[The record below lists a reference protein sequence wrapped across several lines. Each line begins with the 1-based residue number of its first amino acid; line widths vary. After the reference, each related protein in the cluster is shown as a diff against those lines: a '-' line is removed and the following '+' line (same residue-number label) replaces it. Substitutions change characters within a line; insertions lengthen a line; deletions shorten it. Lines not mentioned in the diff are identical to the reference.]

1 MILKGSQRGGGT
13 NLAIHLMRVDDNEHV
28 RVHELRG
35 FASDNL
41 KDAFR
46 EVEAISKGTKCSQ
59 YLFSLSLNPPSKES
73 VSTDVFT
80 STIDRLEERLGLTG
94 QPRAIVFHE
103 KEGRTHAHCV
113 WSRIDGQSMTAR
125 QLSFFK
131 SKLLSISRDLYLEHG
146 WDMPKGIANS
156 KERNP
161 LNFTL
166 AEWQQA
172 KRNGVDPREVRH
184 SIQECWKLSDN
195 PKSFGKALE
204 ERGLFLAKGDRR
216 GHVVLDHQG
225 EVYALSRLLDVKA
238 KDVRARL
245 GTGEDLPSVD
255 ATKARIGELLTPA
268 IKKHIAESRN
278 AFADQSK
285 FLGDIKS
292 EMTQEHR
299 QARLDLALRQANEW
313 EEETR
318 NRAARVPTGL
328 RGLWWRIT
336 GKYQDIRRENE
347 QEAGLTLQRHESERV
362 SLVTEQKAERSVL
375 QTKIVSLRLDQVQKL
390 RELRREIGRYV
401 AMRNSPER
409 DRYARPDFLR
419 ATSRARDRD
428 FSM

>member
-41 KDAFR
+41 RDAFR

-73 VSTDVFT
+73 VGTEVFT
-80 STIDRLEERLGLTG
+80 STIDRIEERLGLTG
-94 QPRAIVFHE
+94 QPRAVVFHE

-131 SKLLSISRDLYLEHG
+131 SKLLGISRDLYLEHG
-146 WDMPKGIANS
+146 WDMPKGIADS
-156 KERNP
+156 KNRNP

-172 KRNGVDPREVRH
+172 KRNGVDPREIRH
-184 SIQECWKLSDN
+184 SIQECWKLSDS

-245 GTGEDLPSVD
+245 GTGEDLPFVD
-255 ATKARIGELLTPA
+255 ATKGRIGELLTPA
-268 IKKHIAESRN
+268 IKKHITQSRN

-299 QARLDLALRQANEW
+299 QARLDLSLRQANEW

-318 NRAARVPTGL
+318 SRAARLPTGL

-336 GKYQDIRRENE
+336 GKYQNIRAENE
-347 QEAGLTLQRHESERV
+347 QEAGLTLQRHDSERV
-362 SLVTEQKAERSVL
+362 SLFTEQKAERAIL
-375 QTKIVSLRLDQVQKL
+375 QDRY
-390 RELRREIGRYV
+390 RELRKSQAERLLDLRRELGRFFKFKSHDQSLSRQHDQSIGLRL
-401 AMRNSPER
+401 ER
-409 DRYARPDFLR
+409 
-419 ATSRARDRD
+419 
-428 FSM
+428 

>member
-41 KDAFR
+41 KGAFR

-73 VSTDVFT
+73 VSPDVFT
-80 STIDRLEERLGLTG
+80 GAIDRIEERLGLTG
-94 QPRAIVFHE
+94 QPRAVVFHE

-131 SKLLSISRDLYLEHG
+131 SKLLGISRDLYLEHG
-146 WDMPKGIANS
+146 WDMPKGIANA

-172 KRNGVDPREVRH
+172 KRNGVDPREIRH

-225 EVYALSRLLDVKA
+225 EVYALSRLIDVKA

-245 GTGEDLPSVD
+245 GTGDDLPSVD
-255 ATKARIGELLTPA
+255 ATKARIGELLTPT

-318 NRAARVPTGL
+318 NRAARLPTGL

-347 QEAGLTLQRHESERV
+347 HEAGLTLQRHETQRTA
-362 SLVTEQKAERSVL
+362 LIDEQRAERAILQDRYRDLRQAQAAVL
-375 QTKIVSLRLDQVQKL
+375 RDLRKDLGKHIEFMNDFMQRTHIEQ
-390 RELRREIGRYV
+390 LRRSRTY
-401 AMRNSPER
+401 ER
-409 DRYARPDFLR
+409 
-419 ATSRARDRD
+419 S
-428 FSM
+428 

>member
-13 NLAIHLMRVDDNEHV
+13 NLAIHLMRVDDNEHI
-28 RVHELRG
+28 RVQELRG

-41 KDAFR
+41 RDAFR

-73 VSTDVFT
+73 VATEVFIT
-80 STIDRLEERLGLTG
+80 TIDRIEERLGLTG

-113 WSRIDGQSMTAR
+113 WSRIDGQSMTAK

-131 SKLLSISRDLYLEHG
+131 SKLLGISRDIYLEHG
-146 WDMPKGIANS
+146 WEMPKGIANAR
-156 KERNP
+156 ERNP

-172 KRNGVDPREVRH
+172 KRNGVDPREIRH

-195 PKSFGKALE
+195 SKSFGKALE

-245 GTGEDLPSVD
+245 GTGEDLLSVD
-255 ATKARIGELLTPA
+255 ATKGRIGELLTPA

-318 NRAARVPTGL
+318 ARAARLPTGL

-347 QEAGLTLQRHESERV
+347 QEAGLTLQRHETERA
-362 SLVTEQKAERSVL
+362 SLVTEQKAERAVL
-375 QTKIVSLRLDQVQKL
+375 QDRYRDLRKAQAERLLDLRKELGRFFKFKSHDQSLSRQQDQSIGLRL
-390 RELRREIGRYV
+390 
-401 AMRNSPER
+401 ER
-409 DRYARPDFLR
+409 
-419 ATSRARDRD
+419 
-428 FSM
+428 